1 MTKIKSYTDFK
12 NGLNE
17 ATQSDEL
24 RDKLAELGYAEK
36 SSELSSGGDI
46 TDDIQKIAEVVLE
59 EFKKLA
65 PSVKV
70 TVTGGNDAFHHNLSY
85 VSRHTKGQAIDLVIS
100 PNSDEAHEQLL
111 SVLNRVSAGTP
122 GFSYIDEYTNPT
134 AAATAGH
141 FHLSYGKTAENSKTA
156 NAKVEDPITVSGL
169 TGAEATTSNLS
180 ASGIVIDP
188 DLIKRLVAKLKEKNF
203 SQADLD
209 KYSIQLTAGKG
220 ANFKAV
226 GAFPEAN
233 MKALEKSMDKQ
244 GITNE
249 FARKAILGV
258 ISKESAKGGSE
269 TSYFS
274 TPISRMKEV
283 FGNRISKYSDEEI
296 ESWRQLGKAGF
307 DSKFWEAVYGG
318 MYGNTEPGDGEKYR
332 GRGFNGITF
341 KGNYENLQKIYNKS
355 NQTLG
360 SIDIVKNPELL
371 EKPDVAAEFAI
382 LYFVDTFKRHNKNP
396 NDYSDLDSAVTDY
409 IRANAGWGTSLDGA
423 VVSAGLQKAKAF
435 ASSLDSPNIA

>member
-12 NGLNE
+12 RALNE
-17 ATQSDEL
+17 AAQADEL
-24 RDKLAELGYAEK
+24 RDKLSDLGYAEK

-46 TDDIQKIAEVVLE
+46 TDDIQKIAEVALE

-65 PSVKV
+65 PTVKV

-85 VSRHTKGQAIDLVIS
+85 VSRHTKGQAIDLVIT
-100 PNSDEAHEQLL
+100 PNSAEAHKQMI
-111 SVLNRVSAGTP
+111 SVLDRISAGTP

-141 FHLSYGKTAENSKTA
+141 FHLSYGKSAENSKTA
-156 NAKVEDPITVSGL
+156 NAKVADPIEVSGL
-169 TGAEATTSNLS
+169 TGAEAAAGNLS
-180 ASGIVIDP
+180 NSGIVIDS
-188 DLIKRLVAKLKEKNF
+188 DLIKRLIAKLKEKNF
-203 SQADLD
+203 SQAELD
-209 KYSIQLTAGKG
+209 KYSTSLTAGKG
-220 ANFKAV
+220 TNFKAE
-226 GAFPEAN
+226 GGFPKEN
-233 MKALEKSMDKQ
+233 MVALEKSMDKN

-274 TPISRMKEV
+274 TPIARMKEV
-283 FGNRISKYSDEEI
+283 FGARISKYSDEEI
-296 ESWRQLGKAGF
+296 EGWRQLGKAGF

-355 NQTLG
+355 SQSLGTL
-360 SIDIVKNPELL
+360 DIVKNPELL
-371 EKPDVAAEFAI
+371 EKPEVAAEFAI
-382 LYFVDTFKRHNKNP
+382 LYFIDSFKRHGKNP

-409 IRANAGWGTSLDGA
+409 IRSNAGWGTSLDGA
-423 VVSAGLQKAKAF
+423 VVSVGLQKAKAF
-435 ASSLDSPNIA
+435 ANSLDSTETA

>member
-1 MTKIKSYTDFK
+1 M
-12 NGLNE
+12 
-17 ATQSDEL
+17 
-24 RDKLAELGYAEK
+24 
-36 SSELSSGGDI
+36 
-46 TDDIQKIAEVVLE
+46 
-59 EFKKLA
+59 
-65 PSVKV
+65 
-70 TVTGGNDAFHHNLSY
+70 
-85 VSRHTKGQAIDLVIS
+85 IS
-100 PNSDEAHEQLL
+100 PNRLASSVARAPNSAWLKDNAEKFGFTTIAREPWHWEHKASVEFAKTGKEGTGSSAKVG
-111 SVLNRVSAGTP
+111 SVL
-122 GFSYIDEYTNPT
+122 ID
-134 AAATAGH
+134 
-141 FHLSYGKTAENSKTA
+141 S
-156 NAKVEDPITVSGL
+156 
-169 TGAEATTSNLS
+169 
-180 ASGIVIDP
+180 
-188 DLIKRLVAKLKEKNF
+188 DLIKRLVTKLKEKNF

-209 KYSIQLTAGKG
+209 KYSTQLTAGKG

-226 GAFPEAN
+226 SAFPEAN
-233 MKALEKSMDKQ
+233 MKALEKSMDKH

-274 TPISRMKEV
+274 TPLTRMKEV

-296 ESWRQLGKAGF
+296 EGWRQLGKAGF

-318 MYGNTEPGDGEKYR
+318 MYGNTEPGDGEKYK

-355 NQTLG
+355 NQSLG

-371 EKPDVAAEFAI
+371 EKPEVAAEFAI

-423 VVSAGLQKAKAF
+423 VVSAGLQKALAF
-435 ASSLDSPNIA
+435 ARSLDSTNIA